1 MAVSEEQLKEI
12 ITSLLNECKTK
23 GSIGS
28 DALCDRLEKYDA
40 DPSQIDEIYRSL
52 EENKIKIIDD
62 YEKDKELYEQII
74 KEISMDD
81 PVKMYLKDIKDY
93 TDMVRH
99 REEIMFTAEKSRTP
113 ELEQEFSTLNEKIAS
128 YRKKLFPER
137 EAATICQEAED
148 GHRYHTDY

>member
-1 MAVSEEQLKEI
+1 MPRDTLKSSAEP
-12 ITSLLNECKTK
+12 EKK
-23 GSIGS
+23 RIG
-28 DALCDRLEKYDA
+28 E
-40 DPSQIDEIYRSL
+40 
-52 EENKIKIIDD
+52 
-62 YEKDKELYEQII
+62 
-74 KEISMDD
+74 
-81 PVKMYLKDIKDY
+81 KMYLKDIKDY